1 MIVKVVVMGD
11 EKCDIY
17 VKCSLNTKK
26 QCVCLC
32 VFCVCEEGDEETE
45 KQSRA
50 VC

>member
-26 QCVCLC
+26 QFVCERESLC
-32 VFCVCEEGDEETE
+32 VFVCFLCV
-45 KQSRA
+45 
-50 VC
+50 